1 LEAKK
6 DTMDI
11 RQCFDVLELDSNATI
26 DEAKQAYKDM
36 VNIWHPDRF
45 SNNPRLKQKAED
57 KLKEINEAYK
67 IMQSFLSSKKPLEPK
82 KAPHGK
88 ADSESEISANASR
101 RAGYHKSHAETGTK
115 DKTEAFFEAGT
126 GIVLSLFSYL
136 FSAVRRIVAEG
147 KTEIDQGKSNQW
159 QKSDDMR
166 GKGRGR
172 SMRSGKRMGRAWRG
186 GGRGKG
192 RGM

>member
-1 LEAKK
+1 
-6 DTMDI
+6 MDI
-11 RQCFDVLELDSNATI
+11 RQCFDVLELDRNASI

-67 IMQSFLSSKKPLEPK
+67 MVQSFLSSKKPLEPE
-82 KAPHGK
+82 KAPHAKDNSGT
-88 ADSESEISANASR
+88 DISANASR
-101 RAGYHKSHAETGTK
+101 RAGDHKSHSGTETK

-136 FSAVRRIVAEG
+136 SSAVRRIVAEA
-147 KTEIDQGKSNQW
+147 KTEIDQGRSNQR

-172 SMRSGKRMGRAWRG
+172 GMRSGKKMGKGGRG
-186 GGRGKG
+186 GGKGKG

>member
-1 LEAKK
+1 
-6 DTMDI
+6 MDI
-11 RQCFDVLELDSNATI
+11 RQCFDVLELDSNASI

-57 KLKEINEAYK
+57 KLKEINEAYEMMK
-67 IMQSFLSSKKPLEPK
+67 SVLSSKKPLEPE
-82 KAPHGK
+82 KAPHEK
-88 ADSESEISANASR
+88 ADSDADISADASNETGFR
-101 RAGYHKSHAETGTK
+101 MSQAETEAK
-115 DKTEAFFEAGT
+115 DKTEAFVEAGT

-136 FSAVRRIVAEG
+136 SSAVRRIVSEA
-147 KTEIDQGKSNQW
+147 KTEINQGESNKL
-159 QKSDDMR
+159 QKSDNMR

-172 SMRSGKRMGRAWRG
+172 GMGRGKRVGRGGKG
-186 GGRGKG
+186 GGRGRG

>member
-1 LEAKK
+1 
-6 DTMDI
+6 M
-11 RQCFDVLELDSNATI
+11 RQCFDVLELDSNASI
-26 DEAKQAYKDM
+26 DEARQAYKDM

-57 KLKEINEAYK
+57 KLKEINEAYEM
-67 IMQSFLSSKKPLEPK
+67 MQSFLYSKKPLEPE
-82 KAPHGK
+82 KAPHPKGNSG
-88 ADSESEISANASR
+88 ADISANASS
-101 RAGYHKSHAETGTK
+101 RAGYRKSHAETGTK

-136 FSAVRRIVAEG
+136 SSAVRRIITEA
-147 KTEIDQGKSNQW
+147 KTEIGQGKSNQS

-172 SMRSGKRMGRAWRG
+172 GMRGGKRMGRGGRG
-186 GGRGKG
+186 GGRG

>member
-1 LEAKK
+1 
-6 DTMDI
+6 MDI
-11 RQCFDVLELDSNATI
+11 RQCFDVLELDSSASI
-26 DEAKQAYKDM
+26 DDAKQAYKDM

-45 SNNPRLKQKAED
+45 SNNPRLKRKAED
-57 KLKEINEAYK
+57 KLKEVNEAYEM
-67 IMQSFLSSKKPLEPK
+67 MQSFLSSKRLQEPE
-82 KAPHGK
+82 KAEHAK
-88 ADSESEISANASR
+88 ADSEPEISANARS
-101 RAGYHKSHAETGTK
+101 RAGYHKFHAETGAK

-136 FSAVRRIVAEG
+136 SSAVRRMVAEV

-159 QKSDDMR
+159 KKSDDMR
-166 GKGRGR
+166 GKDRGRG
-172 SMRSGKRMGRAWRG
+172 MRSGKRMGRGGRG

>member
-1 LEAKK
+1 
-6 DTMDI
+6 MDI
-11 RQCFDVLELDSNATI
+11 RQCFDVLELDSNASI

-57 KLKEINEAYK
+57 KLKEINEAYEM
-67 IMQSFLSSKKPLEPK
+67 MQSFLSSKKPLEPE
-82 KAPHGK
+82 KALHGK
-88 ADSESEISANASR
+88 ADSESEISANARS

-136 FSAVRRIVAEG
+136 SSAVRRIVAEA
-147 KTEIDQGKSNQW
+147 KTEIDQGKSNQR

-166 GKGRGR
+166 GKGRG
-172 SMRSGKRMGRAWRG
+172 MGSGKRMGRGGRG

>member
-1 LEAKK
+1 
-6 DTMDI
+6 MDI
-11 RQCFDVLELDSNATI
+11 RQCFDVLELDRNASI

-67 IMQSFLSSKKPLEPK
+67 MMQSFLSSKKPLEPE
-82 KAPHGK
+82 KAQHAK
-88 ADSESEISANASR
+88 ADPVADISENASS
-101 RAGYHKSHAETGTK
+101 RARDHRPHAETETK

-126 GIVLSLFSYL
+126 GIVLSFFSYL
-136 FSAVRRIVAEG
+136 SSAARRIVAEA
-147 KTEIDQGKSNQW
+147 KAEMDQGKSNQW

-172 SMRSGKRMGRAWRG
+172 GMRSGKRMGRSGRG

-192 RGM
+192 RGI

>member
-1 LEAKK
+1 
-6 DTMDI
+6 MDI
-11 RQCFDVLELDSNATI
+11 RQCFDVLELDSNASI

-57 KLKEINEAYK
+57 KLKEINEAYEM
-67 IMQSFLSSKKPLEPK
+67 MQSFLSSKKPLTLE
-82 KAPHGK
+82 KAQHGK
-88 ADSESEISANASR
+88 ADSESEISVNASS
-101 RAGYHKSHAETGTK
+101 RAGAHKLHSETEKK

-136 FSAVRRIVAEG
+136 SSAVRRIVTEA

-159 QKSDDMR
+159 QKRDDMR
-166 GKGRGR
+166 GKGRG
-172 SMRSGKRMGRAWRG
+172 MGSGKRMGRGGRG

>member
-1 LEAKK
+1 
-6 DTMDI
+6 MDI
-11 RQCFDVLELDSNATI
+11 RQCFDVLELDSNASL

-57 KLKEINEAYK
+57 KLKEINEAYEM
-67 IMQSFLSSKKPLEPK
+67 IQSFLHSNKQQPK
-82 KAPHGK
+82 TAPYVKGN
-88 ADSESEISANASR
+88 SVEEANANAR
-101 RAGYHKSHAETGTK
+101 RRTDSYKSNKETGSK
-115 DKTEAFFEAGT
+115 DTTEAFFETGT

-136 FSAVRRIVAEG
+136 SSAVRRVLAEA
-147 KTEIDQGKSNQW
+147 KTEFNQGKSEQW
-159 QKSDDMR
+159 KKSNDML

-172 SMRSGKRMGRAWRG
+172 GMGSGKRMGRGGRG
-186 GGRGKG
+186 GGRGRG

>member
-1 LEAKK
+1 
-6 DTMDI
+6 MDI
-11 RQCFDVLELDSNATI
+11 RQCFDVLELDSNASI

-57 KLKEINEAYK
+57 KLKEINEAYETV
-67 IMQSFLSSKKPLEPK
+67 QSFLSSKKPLAPEKVPHA
-82 KAPHGK
+82 KAYPD
-88 ADSESEISANASR
+88 ADISAHASR
-101 RAGYHKSHAETGTK
+101 RAEPYKSRTETGTK

-136 FSAVRRIVAEG
+136 SSAVRRIVTEA

-172 SMRSGKRMGRAWRG
+172 GMGSGKRMGRGGRG
-186 GGRGKG
+186 GGRGRGKG
-192 RGM
+192 M